1 MAARVTGVILA
12 GGRASRL
19 GGRAKGLE
27 RVGGACGGARI
38 VDRVAD
44 ALRAAAD
51 ELLVVSDHPDAA
63 RWLPDA
69 RAVGDLLPGLGPAS
83 GVHAALAHARGPVLV
98 VAWDM
103 PNVPPAL
110 LAELRALGERGGA
123 DAAVPASGAPG
134 GAEPLCGWY
143 DVGCLAPLARRLAA
157 PDGGDR
163 SLVGLLAEVRV
174 ARLGAERVAAHGDPA
189 LLFASVNTPEDL
201 ARARREAGG
210 EVPW

>member
-19 GGRAKGLE
+19 GGRAKGLAC
-27 RVGGACGGARI
+27 VGDAGGGARI

-51 ELLVVSDHPDAA
+51 GLLLVSDHPDAA

-69 RAVGDLLPGLGPAS
+69 RAVGDLLPGMGPAG

-103 PNVPPAL
+103 PNVPAAL
-110 LAELRALGERGGA
+110 LAELRALGERSGA

-157 PDGGDR
+157 GER

-174 ARLGAERVAAHGDPA
+174 ARLGPERVAAHGDPA

-201 ARARREAGG
+201 ARARRGAGG